1 MSVVGTVESIW
12 RYPIKSMRGEELA
25 QARIGVGGVEGDR
38 LFAFRSSV
46 GRPEF
51 PYFTAREQHEMLK
64 YRPRL
69 RGSGSAEVEMPDG
82 RTVAIDDPA
91 LIDSLRD
98 SVDPRHEVSLMRS
111 ERAIADAY
119 PVSLFSV
126 QTARQLATETG
137 TAEDKRRFR
146 ANIYLDLPTFA
157 GFAEN
162 EFVGRSL
169 RVGSDVIIAVR
180 KRDPR
185 CVMITLHPDSC
196 LQSVELL
203 KTVAKAHGGA
213 AGVYGEVLVE
223 GLVRKGDLV
232 ELLDE

>member
-1 MSVVGTVESIW
+1 MSIIGTVESIW
-12 RYPIKSMRGEELA
+12 RYPVRSMRGEELA

-46 GRPEF
+46 SRPEF
-51 PYFTAREQHEMLK
+51 PYFTARQQHAMLK

-69 RGSGSAEVEMPDG
+69 RAPDSAEVEMPDG

-91 LIDSLRD
+91 LIDSLRQG
-98 SVDPRHEVSLMRS
+98 VDARHGVSLMRS
-111 ERAIADAY
+111 DRAIADAY

-137 TAEDKRRFR
+137 TAEEKRRFR
-146 ANIYLDLPTFA
+146 ANIYLDLPTFP

-169 RVGSDVIIAVR
+169 RVASSVIIAVR
-180 KRDPR
+180 KRDMR
-185 CVMITLHPDSC
+185 CVVITLHPDSC
-196 LQSVELL
+196 VQSVELL
-203 KTVAKAHGGA
+203 RTVAKAHGGA

-223 GLVRKGDLV
+223 GLVRKGDAV
-232 ELLDE
+232 ELLDG